1 MLVLKNQTFRGLLIA
16 LLTVLALATN
26 GIYAQ
31 TCDVNT
37 QKSLEQT
44 QVSYFDK
51 VTQGDNAVFSIRYP
65 LIGTTY
71 IISDNLGTTYSFTYT
86 SGTDEYI
93 SINAGPVNTQRRF
106 SLKAQN
112 ATCVYQTGFNY
123 TVTPATSL
131 ELVTRVEHE
140 RCGNGGAIRFTFVG
154 PGANDNDY
162 NFYINLL
169 YMTLFFYLFYKKYNN
184 FY

>member
-1 MLVLKNQTFRGLLIA
+1 MLVLKTQTLKGLLIA

-71 IISDNLGTTYSFTYT
+71 IISDNLGTTYLPTLRVLMS
-86 SGTDEYI
+86 I
-93 SINAGPVNTQRRF
+93 SLSMQDR
-106 SLKAQN
+106 
-112 ATCVYQTGFNY
+112 
-123 TVTPATSL
+123 
-131 ELVTRVEHE
+131 
-140 RCGNGGAIRFTFVG
+140 
-154 PGANDNDY
+154 
-162 NFYINLL
+162 
-169 YMTLFFYLFYKKYNN
+169 
-184 FY
+184 